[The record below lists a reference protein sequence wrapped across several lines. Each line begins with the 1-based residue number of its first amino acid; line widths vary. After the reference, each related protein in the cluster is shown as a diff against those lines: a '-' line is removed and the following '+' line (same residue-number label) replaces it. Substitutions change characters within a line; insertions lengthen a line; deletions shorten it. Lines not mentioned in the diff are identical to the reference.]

1 MLKNQFKK
9 QQASGVL
16 EDLKDATHKFFELPA
31 EEKVK
36 YYKESY
42 SAGESV
48 LMFWSAISDKN
59 EKVLEWR
66 DSIKHGC
73 NAENDSNLWPSQ
85 TRTSLDGNYGYQ
97 HKLLST
103 MPKSKYYHWGS
114 PTLRCLLHYFAL
126 PGRHG
131 RPICLRD

>member
-1 MLKNQFKK
+1 MISIKNQSQQLIYQILMISMLKNQFKK
-9 QQASGVL
+9 QQAN
-16 EDLKDATHKFFELPA
+16 AAHKFFEFPA

-48 LMFWSAISDKN
+48 LMFWSAIGEKN

-73 NAENDSNLWPSQ
+73 NPENDSNLWPSQ
-85 TRTSLDGNYGYQ
+85 T
-97 HKLLST
+97 
-103 MPKSKYYHWGS
+103 
-114 PTLRCLLHYFAL
+114 
-126 PGRHG
+126 
-131 RPICLRD
+131 